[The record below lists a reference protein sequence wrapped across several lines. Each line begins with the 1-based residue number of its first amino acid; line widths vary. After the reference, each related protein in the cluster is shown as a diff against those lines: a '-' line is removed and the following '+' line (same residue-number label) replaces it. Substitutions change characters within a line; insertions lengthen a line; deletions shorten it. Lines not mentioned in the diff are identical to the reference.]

1 MFQNANVD
9 ENGSFSPKV
18 SQAIKALWQDEGVL
32 QCWRRSDEY
41 QLNDSAA
48 YFLDA
53 IDRISSP
60 EYQPTLQD
68 IVRTR
73 VKSTGIVEQTCIFR
87 GLTFRCVFISLQP
100 ECTRWYL
107 EIPFG
112 ILDVGGQRS
121 ERKKWISCFEG
132 VDAIIFVAALSEYD
146 LIRLEDGEM
155 NRMRES
161 MALFHSVCN
170 NRWFRET
177 NILLFLNKWDIFK
190 KKIRTSPLNQCF
202 ADYRACF
209 SPVFGC
215 IMRQHWRFSGLC
227 QTAISNISLRG
238 TCKKPFGR
246 RQTQAKEYMGC
257 LQVVAGFGVA
267 YAGQGDAG
275 GAGEAVPTDKNRQ
288 FFARATDPAEVSQKR
303 FSPGRDRRS
312 EVLVRAS
319 IPLLSATEAAY
330 RSVSCRDS
338 IKRRSK

>member
-1 MFQNANVD
+1 MLAILRGMGQLRINFSDSKRMDDAKFLFQNANVD

-87 GLTFRCVFISLQP
+87 GLTFR
-100 ECTRWYL
+100 
-107 EIPFG
+107 

-202 ADYRACF
+202 ADYRGANEPDEAG
-209 SPVFGC
+209 SY
-215 IMRQHWRFSGLC
+215 IRRRFQAL
-227 QTAISNISLRG
+227 N
-238 TCKKPFGR
+238 KNP
-246 RQTQAKEYMGC
+246 AKEI
-257 LQVVAGFGVA
+257 
-267 YAGQGDAG
+267 YAHF
-275 GAGEAVPTDKNRQ
+275 TC
-288 FFARATDPAEVSQKR
+288 ATDAENIEHVFNSTA
-303 FSPGRDRRS
+303 D
-312 EVLVRAS
+312 VLIRANLAKQG
-319 IPLLSATEAAY
+319 IQ
-330 RSVSCRDS
+330 
-338 IKRRSK
+338 